1 MKISKYYLLLIFLI
15 ALSGCE
21 TNDPLKDMGTLGK
34 QNANIYF
41 VPIQPIA
48 DAGADIEYEVEYWT
62 VGNEIKSQSLWDKIY
77 ISGEYEIE
85 FKDASYTYKNSF
97 DSLFR
102 DKAMYKEY
110 DFDFTDWNPDKNA
123 YDFKSKYF
131 VDGKYAKKTFTQ
143 NNTSKSDFFDLI
155 SENALN
161 GIFKTLI
168 NNKTLLK
175 KIVVDI
181 HNVVDEATYA
191 SWFDDTGKMTE
202 AGIAAAKNA
211 LLAISPDNL
220 IGNKYKKAES
230 FKIYLSFKI
239 TNGFDEENE
248 SSYRS
253 FKVK

>member
-1 MKISKYYLLLIFLI
+1 MGFVISR
-15 ALSGCE
+15 CE
-21 TNDPLKDMGTLGK
+21 TNDPLKDLGVLGK

-48 DAGADIEYEVEYWT
+48 DANADMEYEIEYWT

-77 ISGEYEIE
+77 ITEEYDIEI
-85 FKDASYTYKNSF
+85 KNASYTYKNTF
-97 DSLFR
+97 DSLYR
-102 DKAMYKEY
+102 DKALYKEY

-131 VDGKYAKKTFTQ
+131 VDAKYAKKTLKQ
-143 NNTSKSDFFDLI
+143 NNTSKSDFFNSI

-161 GIFKTLI
+161 SIFQSLI
-168 NNKTLLK
+168 NSKSLLR
-175 KIVVDI
+175 KILVENNNIVE
-181 HNVVDEATYA
+181 EAIFETWY
-191 SWFDDTGKMTE
+191 DDNGKISDN
-202 AGIAAAKNA
+202 GIIAAKNA
-211 LLAISPDNL
+211 LIAIGPDNL
-220 IGNKYKKAES
+220 IGDKYKKTES

-248 SSYRS
+248 SSSRS